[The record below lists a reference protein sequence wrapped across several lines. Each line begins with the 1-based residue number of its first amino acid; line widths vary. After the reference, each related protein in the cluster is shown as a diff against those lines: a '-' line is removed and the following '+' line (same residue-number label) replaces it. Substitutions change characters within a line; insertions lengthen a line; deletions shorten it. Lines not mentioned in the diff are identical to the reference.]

1 MTNESTSE
9 GTVRVDA
16 TVRRCPVCG
25 ESDGTMVNYT
35 LGRKELMM
43 HPICAA
49 RHYQHALERITDLVC
64 DTNSFGDAVDIA
76 NEALGE

>member
-1 MTNESTSE
+1 MQEPDGGGN
-9 GTVRVDA
+9 VRLERQ
-16 TVRRCPVCG
+16 VRRCPVCN

-49 RHYQHALERITDLVC
+49 RHYQHALERITDLVE
-64 DTNSFGDAVDIA
+64 DTNSLGNAVDIA

>member
-1 MTNESTSE
+1 MEKDSGGSVKVE
-9 GTVRVDA
+9 RRVRP
-16 TVRRCPVCG
+16 CPVCG
-25 ESDGTMVNYT
+25 ESDGTMVNYA

-49 RHYQHALERITDLVC
+49 RHYQHALERITDLVE
-64 DTNSFGDAVDIA
+64 DTNTLGNAVDIA